1 MLDVSNTTFDNI
13 SCGTD
18 LFQKMFI
25 CRLFGIAAGVV
36 KNKESLVGY

>member
-1 MLDVSNTTFDNI
+1 MLSENMYME
-13 SCGTD
+13 CGTD